1 MAGNSNTDES
11 VTGPVADPVLS
22 DNQAAETTN
31 DIVDVL
37 QKSTAT
43 VSKIYSVLFSKSK
56 AEFMQDLSENNNA
69 AELRYVR
76 DMMFVIMK
84 RRKPS
89 TQYGNLVERRAT
101 ENIKDTLLKDIYSIF
116 CYGEGSTNSLPKNL
130 FKADRFL
137 SSSGTQTGLCIDS
150 PTATLADL
158 NVLKTQLLQKV
169 AELRNDFLNVSTSQ
183 CVSPTVVGNVVDLR
197 PINSEQTGLA
207 EVFRTRPMNPPTI
220 DLSYVEDHEAVKRT
234 KSRKILVAS
243 DSLLH
248 RMNQS
253 KMNVGN
259 IESIKLTERG
269 DNLEGTFHRTRN
281 FVSRRAKTDFDIVVL
296 AGTNDLS
303 KRSVS
308 PQSLIDKL
316 KELID
321 DIKSFNNVQRI
332 FICKIPPRSDH
343 HRINSKVS
351 HYNSLLVE
359 TLSNVDN
366 VTIVETIPL
375 ESRLF
380 YVDNLHLSKLGLRH
394 VSGII
399 LSSLYRVLAPDLY
412 RPKAKK
418 SYSVSDLN

>member
-1 MAGNSNTDES
+1 MAGNSNTDESVTGPVADPVLSDNQAAETTNDIVDVLQKSTATVSGASLDFVQMAGNSNTDES

-76 DMMFVIMK
+76 DTMFVIMK

-101 ENIKDTLLKDIYSIF
+101 ENIKGTLLKDIYSIF

-137 SSSGTQTGLCIDS
+137 SSSGTQTGPCIDS

-207 EVFRTRPMNPPTI
+207 EVIRTRPMNPPTI
-220 DLSYVEDHEAVKRT
+220 DLSYVEDHEAVERT
-234 KSRKILVAS
+234 KSRKILVAG

-281 FVSRRAKTDFDIVVL
+281 FLSR
-296 AGTNDLS
+296 
-303 KRSVS
+303 
-308 PQSLIDKL
+308 
-316 KELID
+316 
-321 DIKSFNNVQRI
+321 
-332 FICKIPPRSDH
+332 
-343 HRINSKVS
+343 
-351 HYNSLLVE
+351 
-359 TLSNVDN
+359 
-366 VTIVETIPL
+366 
-375 ESRLF
+375 
-380 YVDNLHLSKLGLRH
+380 
-394 VSGII
+394 
-399 LSSLYRVLAPDLY
+399 
-412 RPKAKK
+412 
-418 SYSVSDLN
+418 

>member
-1 MAGNSNTDES
+1 M
-11 VTGPVADPVLS
+11 
-22 DNQAAETTN
+22 
-31 DIVDVL
+31 L

-76 DMMFVIMK
+76 DMMFVITK

-207 EVFRTRPMNPPTI
+207 EVFRTGPMNPPTI
-220 DLSYVEDHEAVKRT
+220 DLSYVEDHEAVERT
-234 KSRKILVAS
+234 KSRKILVAG

-316 KELID
+316 KELMD
-321 DIKSFNNVQRI
+321 DIKSFNNVHRI

-366 VTIVETIPL
+366 VTIVEI
-375 ESRLF
+375 
-380 YVDNLHLSKLGLRH
+380 YVDNLNLSKLGLRH
-394 VSGII
+394 ISGII
-399 LSSLYRVLAPDLY
+399 LSSLYRVLSPDLY